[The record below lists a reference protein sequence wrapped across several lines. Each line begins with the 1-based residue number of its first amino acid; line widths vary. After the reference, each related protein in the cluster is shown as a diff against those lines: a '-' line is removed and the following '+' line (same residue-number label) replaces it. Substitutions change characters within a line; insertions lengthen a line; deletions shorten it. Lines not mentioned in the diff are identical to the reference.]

1 MPQTK
6 NKLGARMWFNLI
18 IFGLMGQIAWN
29 VENMYFNTFLYNSV
43 YKGASQSA
51 VDGSLSVM
59 TAISIMVAASAAT
72 AVITTFLIGALSD
85 KLGRRKVFICAGYC
99 LWGIVTAAFGFIT
112 KDETAK
118 LFGLTDEIAILSM
131 TVSVVIVLDC
141 VMTFMGSTSNDA
153 AFNAWVTD
161 VTTSKNRAAAES
173 VLAILP
179 IASTGIVLA
188 LAGLI
193 TNESI
198 GYSGFFKI
206 LGAVVTVCGI
216 IGIFSLKDSGDGVRK
231 EAPYFKE
238 LLYGFKPS
246 VIKENSR
253 LYLALASVGVFS
265 TSVQAFFPYIFI
277 YISKGFPAPQGG
289 EAAPALELSPLL
301 IIAAVVAVIAVVA
314 LIIFMGK
321 LIDKLGKERFIMVSV
336 VLFIV
341 GLVLASF
348 AKSMI
353 TFAVFALPALA
364 GYGLLMIMLNAAVR
378 DFTPPD
384 KAGLFQGVRM
394 IFFVLIPM
402 CIGPAVGNLVC
413 KFSSVTYVNDYG
425 VVQDAP
431 GSVMFLAAAVIAVF
445 ILIPVLKLKKK
456 GFKVEESAETA
467 E

>member
-1 MPQTK
+1 
-6 NKLGARMWFNLI
+6 MWFNMI

-43 YKGASQSA
+43 YNGASQAA
-51 VDGSLSVM
+51 VDGSIGVM
-59 TAISIMVAASAAT
+59 NAISIMVAASAAT
-72 AVITTFLIGALSD
+72 AVITTFLIGAFSD
-85 KLGRRKVFICAGYC
+85 KLGRRKIFICGGYC

-112 KDETAK
+112 KDETAR
-118 LFGLTDEIAILSM
+118 LFGLSDEIAILST
-131 TVSVVIVLDC
+131 TVAIVIILDC

-161 VTTSKNRAAAES
+161 VTTTKNRATAES

-179 IASTGIVLA
+179 IAATGIVLA
-188 LAGLI
+188 LSGLI
-193 TNESI
+193 KNDSI

-206 LGAVVTVCGI
+206 LGVVVTVCGI
-216 IGIFSLKDSGDGVRK
+216 IGLFSLKDSGDGVRK
-231 EAPYFKE
+231 EAPYLKE
-238 LLYGFKPS
+238 LIYGFRPS

-277 YISKGFPAPQGG
+277 YISNGFPAAEP
-289 EAAPALELSPLL
+289 AAEGAEPAFTLSPLL
-301 IIAAVVAVIAVVA
+301 IAAAAIALIAVVA

-321 LIDKLGKERFIMVSV
+321 LIDKLGKERFIMISI
-336 VLFIV
+336 VLFII

-348 AKSMI
+348 AKSLI
-353 TFAVFALPALA
+353 SFAIFALPALA

-402 CIGPAVGNLVC
+402 CVGPAIGNIVC
-413 KFSSVTYVNDYG
+413 KYSSVPYINDYG
-425 VVQDAP
+425 VQQDAP
-431 GSVMFLAAAVIAVF
+431 GSAMFLAAAVIAVF
-445 ILIPVLKLKKK
+445 ILIPILKLKKK
-456 GFKVEESAETA
+456 GFRVDTPAEA
-467 E
+467 SEVK